1 FNYEFFPKMT
11 SPDVIEMPFLADT
24 YTGTDGNLFTF
35 ANNRAI
41 LFNYGAPK
49 GSPKNPVNS
58 RFESLNPNTIP
69 RMYHSTAILLRD
81 GRVLVRG
88 SNPHAFYSFTRKTPK
103 PPPKIMSPTSQSTIS
118 YGMNLKVK
126 LKVAGKVKGRA
137 KRLLVLD
144 NVRVKRTSSVFG
156 ALFGK
161 SKKYEVQVK
170 TPRSAN
176 IAPPGYYMMFVV
188 NQNIPSEGIWVRLQ

>member
-1 FNYEFFPKMT
+1 
-11 SPDVIEMPFLADT
+11 
-24 YTGTDGNLFTF
+24 
-35 ANNRAI
+35 
-41 LFNYGAPK
+41 
-49 GSPKNPVNS
+49 
-58 RFESLNPNTIP
+58 
-69 RMYHSTAILLRD
+69 
-81 GRVLVRG
+81 
-88 SNPHAFYSFTRKTPK
+88 
-103 PPPKIMSPTSQSTIS
+103 MSPTSQSTIS

-137 KRLLVLD
+137 KVTMLFPSFTTHSFSI
-144 NVRVKRTSSVFG
+144 NISEAFVKRTSSVFG